1 MSDTCFFHFLKSCSE
16 TYWDCGCLRYKDRV
30 VSCRLSS
37 LSILRRKSFPYKWK
51 YLLFSSIFFS
61 CCQHGCLLQDCTF
74 VTNKEAVCLPSNLS
88 TH

>member
-37 LSILRRKSFPYKWK
+37 LFILRRKSFPYKWK
-51 YLLFSSIFFS
+51 YLLFSSIFFPAANMAAYCRIALLS
-61 CCQHGCLLQDCTF
+61 LTKRLFACL
-74 VTNKEAVCLPSNLS
+74 AI
-88 TH
+88 